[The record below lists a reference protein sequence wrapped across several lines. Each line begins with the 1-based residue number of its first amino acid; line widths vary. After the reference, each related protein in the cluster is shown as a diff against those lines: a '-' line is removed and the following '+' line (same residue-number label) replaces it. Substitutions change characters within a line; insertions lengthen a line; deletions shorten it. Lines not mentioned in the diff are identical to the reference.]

1 MGVSMRIG
9 VIGAGVISK
18 TYLENLTS
26 FPDVTVT
33 AIGDLRPESAKARA
47 EEFGIATHGSVE
59 VVLAND
65 EVDLVVNLT
74 IPAAHADVARAAV
87 AAGKHVWNEKPLTM
101 ELDQAR
107 ALLDE
112 ATAAGV
118 RVGCAPDTVLGSG
131 WQEVR
136 RIIER
141 GDIGQPLTALTLF
154 QSPGPDLWHPNPDF
168 LFAAGGGPLLD
179 IAPYYFTALVQLFGP
194 ITTVSGVGSTARE
207 RRQIIKGPRA
217 GEMFDVTV
225 PTHVGALLGFRDGGV
240 AQSVFSFDSAVKRN
254 QVEISGSEGTMLTS
268 DPNTFGGEI
277 KIIRPGGEY
286 ETVATAVQKSTRGT
300 GVLDMVRSI
309 AAGEDH
315 RASGALAYHVL
326 ETMLAIEKNLGG
338 PGTGIAST
346 VEKPALLP
354 EDWDPLAA
362 TLS

>member
-1 MGVSMRIG
+1 MSMRVG
-9 VIGAGVISK
+9 LVGAGVISK
-18 TYLENLTS
+18 TYLENLTT

-33 AIGDLRPESAKARA
+33 AIGDLRPEAAGERA
-47 EEFGIATHGSVE
+47 AEFGIARHGSVAE
-59 VVLAND
+59 VLDNP

-74 IPAAHADVARAAV
+74 TPAAHADVARAAV

-101 ELDQAR
+101 DLASAR

-112 ATAAGV
+112 AAVAGV
-118 RVGCAPDTVLGSG
+118 RVGCAPDTVLGAG

-179 IAPYYFTALVQLFGP
+179 IAPYYFTALIQLFGP
-194 ITTVSGVGSTARE
+194 VATVSGVGSKAHE
-207 RRQIIKGPRA
+207 RRRIVEGPRA

-225 PTHVGALLGFRDGGV
+225 PTHVGALLGFTDGGV
-240 AQSVFSFDSAVKRN
+240 AQSLFSFDSAVQRA
-254 QVEISGSEGTMLTS
+254 QVEISGTEGTMLTS
-268 DPNTFGGEI
+268 DPNQFDGEI

-286 ETVATAVQKSTRGT
+286 EIVANPAKKATRGT

-309 AAGEDH
+309 AAGVDH
-315 RASGALAYHVL
+315 RATGALAYHVL
-326 ETMLAIEKNLGG
+326 EVMLAIEQNLGK
-338 PGTGIAST
+338 PGVSIAST
-346 VEKPALLP
+346 VEKPDPLP
-354 EDWDPLAA
+354 TGWDPH
-362 TLS
+362 TSS